1 MIFIKKVK
9 KIEVYK
15 NYINGKWVDSNNK
28 KTFTSLNPANEEI
41 IGRFQ
46 TSNKKDVDLAVKSAQ
61 NSYEGWSSTPAPKRA
76 EILFEVARLLKKDK
90 QSLGKLVTL
99 EMGKVL
105 KEALGDVQESID
117 IFEYMAGEGRRLFG
131 HTTPSELM
139 NKAAFTIRM
148 PIGIVGLITP
158 WNFPTAIPSWKLA
171 PALICGNTVVFKP
184 SSDTPLCAIE
194 LVKILEKAGVPK
206 GVVNLVTGSARE
218 VGEAIVKHPKIRGI
232 SFTGSKLTGEYI
244 IKNAGLKKVGLELG
258 GKNAIIVMDDAD
270 MDLALDGIIWG
281 GFGTT
286 GQRCTAASRVIVDNS
301 IKEELNDKL
310 ISKAEKLR
318 LGDGLKSSTDVG
330 PLINKNAVEKTHY
343 YTQVGKKEKAKLVLG
358 GEPVKGKGF
367 FYKPTIFTDVKENMR
382 IAKEEIFGPTVSIL
396 SVKDIDEAIKV
407 CNNIEYGLSSA
418 IYTNDINKAFK
429 AIEKIE
435 AGLTYV
441 NSSTIGSEVH
451 LPFGGVK
458 HTGHG
463 RESGIEGVHEFSET
477 KTVYIDYSGKLQ
489 KAQGIK

>member
-1 MIFIKKVK
+1 MF

-15 NYINGKWVDSNNK
+15 NYIDGKWVSSNSK
-28 KTFTSLNPANEEI
+28 KTFSSLNPTNENA

-46 TSNKKDVDLAVKSAQ
+46 LSNKRDIDLAVKSAED
-61 NSYEGWSSTPAPKRA
+61 SYWEWSSMPAPERA
-76 EILFEVARLLKKDK
+76 EILFEVVRLLKKDK
-90 QSLGKLVTL
+90 QRLGKLETI

-105 KEALGDVQESID
+105 KEGLGDVQEAID

-131 HTTPSELM
+131 HTTPSELK
-139 NKAAFTIRM
+139 NKVAYTVRM
-148 PIGIVGLITP
+148 PVGVFGLITP
-158 WNFPTAIPSWKLA
+158 WNFPIAIPAWKLA

-194 LVKILEKAGVPK
+194 LMKILEKSGLPK
-206 GVVNLVTGSARE
+206 GVVNLITGSAKDT
-218 VGEAIVKHPKIRGI
+218 GEAIVKHPRIRGI
-232 SFTGSKLTGEYI
+232 SFTGSKFTGEWI
-244 IKNAGLKKVGLELG
+244 VKNAGLKKVGLELG

-270 MDLALDGIIWG
+270 IEMALDGIIWG

-286 GQRCTAASRVIVDNS
+286 GQRCTAASRVIAHED
-301 IKEELNDKL
+301 IKNELNDKL
-310 ISKAEKLR
+310 ISMTEKLK
-318 LGDGLKSSTDVG
+318 LGDGLKESTDIG
-330 PLINKNAVEKTHY
+330 PLVNKKAVEKTDY
-343 YTQVGKKEKAKLVLG
+343 YVGVGKKEKAKLMCG
-358 GEPVKGKGF
+358 GEQLKGKGF
-367 FYKPTIFTDVKENMR
+367 FYKPTIFTDVNEKMR
-382 IAKEEIFGPTVSIL
+382 IAKEEIFGPVVSVL

-463 RESGIEGVHEFSET
+463 RETGIEGLHEFSET

-489 KAQGIK
+489 KAQGID

>member
-1 MIFIKKVK
+1 MLFIKKVK

-15 NYINGKWVDSNNK
+15 NYINGKLVDSNSK

-131 HTTPSELM
+131 HTTPSELR

-171 PALICGNTVVFKP
+171 PALVCGNTVVFKP

-367 FYKPTIFTDVKENMR
+367 FYKPTIFTDVNEKMR
-382 IAKEEIFGPTVSIL
+382 IAKEEIFGPVVSVL

-418 IYTNDINKAFK
+418 IYTNNINRAFK
-429 AIEKIE
+429 AVEKIE

-463 RESGIEGVHEFSET
+463 REAGIEGIHEFSET

-489 KAQGIK
+489 KTQGIK

>member
-1 MIFIKKVK
+1 MK
-9 KIEVYK
+9 KIEIYR
-15 NYINGKWVDSNNK
+15 NYINGKWVDSNSK

-131 HTTPSELM
+131 HTTPSELR

-171 PALICGNTVVFKP
+171 PALVCGNTVVFKP

-463 RESGIEGVHEFSET
+463 RETGIEGLHEFSET

-489 KAQGIK
+489 KAQGID